1 MIHKKSVFVE
11 ISIDKGLISASQPI
25 DPVTTPSKKHT
36 QHLQIGVK
44 YWLTELGLY
53 FFQSIV

>member
-1 MIHKKSVFVE
+1 MFVE